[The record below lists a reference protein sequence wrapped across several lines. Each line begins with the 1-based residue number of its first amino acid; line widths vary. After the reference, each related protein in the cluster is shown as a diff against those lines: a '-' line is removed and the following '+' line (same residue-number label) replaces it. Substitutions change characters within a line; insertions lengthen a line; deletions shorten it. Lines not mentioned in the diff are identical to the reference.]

1 MRLGG
6 GAPQPS
12 PEEAA
17 GGRVEEE
24 EAGDG
29 AKCQVSIVP
38 LRRLGLVNFH
48 FRGQSAAVTAAV
60 V

>member
-24 EAGDG
+24 AGDG
-29 AKCQVSIVP
+29 AKCHVSVFP
-38 LRRLGLVNFH
+38 QRRSGLVNFH